1 MISSTSQKGGG
12 PSNIFLL
19 SKNLNRNKFN
29 IFFAMPDSKYFKSEI
44 DKNIYINISERTIK
58 IKDLINLKK
67 FIKKNS
73 IDIIHAH
80 GKGASVL
87 GRIISCISRK
97 PLIYTYHGIHLKCHN
112 LLKKILY
119 IIFENL
125 TGFIDARKVYVSK
138 SEQKYANQK
147 FFYNNSCIINNGVN
161 NKLRLEYSRNIYK
174 KDKNKIP
181 TIITICRFVK
191 QKNIHEILK
200 IAENLPH
207 YKFVILGD
215 GPLFKEIKNIINYKK
230 INNVILPGMIDDVF
244 YYLYNSDV
252 YLSTSLYEGLPI
264 SILEAMSIGLPIV
277 ATNVIGNSDTIVNF
291 KSGYLYNLGD
301 YLTGVHYI
309 KTLVENDD
317 IKEKIGKQAFIRQR
331 KLFSLDLMIKN
342 YEYLYIQVHKN
353 SYDFVS

>member
-12 PSNIFLL
+12 PTNIFLL
-19 SKNLNRNKFN
+19 SKNLNRNRFN

-73 IDIIHAH
+73 IDIIHSH
-80 GKGASVL
+80 GKGASFL
-87 GRIISCISRK
+87 GRIVSFISRK

-112 LLKKILY
+112 FFKRFLY
-119 IIFENL
+119 IAFENL
-125 TGFIDARKVYVSK
+125 TGFIDARKVYVSN
-138 SEQKYANQK
+138 SEQKYANKK

-161 NKLRLEYSRNIYK
+161 NKSRLEYRKISK
-174 KDKNKIP
+174 KDKIKIP

-191 QKNIHEILK
+191 QKNIKEILK
-200 IAENLPH
+200 IAENLKH

-215 GPLFKEIKNIINYKK
+215 GPLFKEIKNIIKTKK

-277 ATNVIGNSDTIVNF
+277 ATNVIGNSDTIENF
-291 KSGYLYNLGD
+291 KSGYLYDLGD
-301 YLTGVHYI
+301 YLNGVHYI
-309 KTLVENDD
+309 KTLVENED

-331 KLFSLDLMIKN
+331 KLFSIELMLKK

-353 SYDFVS
+353 SYNFVS